1 MKNIN
6 SFTNLSS
13 HDALSSNWI
22 LPPSARSFWF
32 KTILAFCLILAVGN
46 NAWAQIT
53 STLPASVCTSNA
65 TAYNLTA
72 APCATGTA
80 GIWSITP
87 TPTPGFTMGVPNFST
102 ATFNP
107 SLAGVGM
114 YIIKYTCPSGLS
126 FTRPVTVIGS
136 TTPVIIP
143 TSQTICSGLPTEIA
157 LYELN
162 VTPGTTFSWT
172 AVGTG
177 AVAGFSA
184 GSGASIAQTLTN
196 PGSAVETVTYTVT
209 SSAGGCA
216 GNTANVIVT
225 VNPIPDATATQTPA
239 APICSGLPTNV
250 VLANPNAVAGTS
262 YTWTAANTTPTA
274 SGFAA
279 GAGAGPIT
287 DVLVNTGAASAVV
300 TYTVTPTANGC
311 PGTPV
316 TATVTVN
323 PAPKLVVSP
332 DVTLCTGG
340 ITNVTFTDQL
350 AGSTYAW
357 TSVSSAATLT
367 GNAASGTTSPIMN
380 TLTNSG
386 TTVETVTYTI
396 TPTGA
401 NTCVGMPVSV
411 VITVN
416 PIPTLV
422 ATPSVTPICSGQSVN
437 IVLVPTPASPGITYD
452 WASAVTGAL
461 TGNTNAV
468 GNSSPIADII
478 INSGIIPG
486 TVTYNITPKLGTCVG
501 TPVAATLTVNPKP
514 VAAATP
520 VTQTV
525 CTAIPFTPI
534 MLTETTGLAGTT
546 TFNWT
551 ASGSSANVTGFT
563 ATGGSGTP
571 IAETLVNTGTVD
583 ETVTYTITPTAD
595 VTDGSCVGNPIIVT
609 VTVHPSPAATATPTT
624 QSVCSGIPSAPIVLS
639 DVLTG
644 TTYTWTSAAAGT
656 ATGNNASGMGSPII
670 QTLTNTGAIDA
681 TVTYTI
687 TPMSAFGCVGN
698 PITATITVRPF
709 PAAIAVAAAQFVCS
723 GVASA
728 PIVLSDSKAVL
739 GATTYAWTSAVTAG
753 TATGNTSGSVS
764 PIVQTLTNTTNANAT
779 VTYTITPT
787 SAFGCVGTP
796 TTATII
802 VRPFPAA
809 VAAPAAQFVC
819 SGVAS
824 APIVLSD
831 SKAVPGVTT
840 YAWTS
845 AVTAGAATGNTTPG
859 MGSPIV
865 QTLTNTGTVNATV
878 TYTITPKS
886 EFGCI
891 GTPTTAAITV
901 RPVPNVIAT
910 PAAQVICSV
919 TATNIQLT
927 SAIAGTT
934 FNWTAALTSGSA
946 TGFSAGSGSTIA
958 QILTNTSTTVNA
970 VVTYTVTPTLNGC
983 PGLPITVAVTIG
995 APKLPNCFNV
1005 NVSIRGTCMD
1015 TLTPRTVSVIDTS
1028 LAGLY
1033 SLVLSNGG
1041 VIIPNNIITF
1051 ANVGQTLTA
1060 QVFNN
1065 CSGNSCWANVKVE
1078 DKTPPTITC
1087 PANVSI
1093 YCGQDTTIFA
1103 LGNAT
1108 ATDCSGIR
1116 SVIHSDFIAGSFCSP
1131 TNSIF
1136 RTFIATDNSGYTASC
1151 VQTITVNRPL
1161 INQSLVYINNDT
1173 LYNCSAN
1180 TTPTFTGYPQLLIP
1194 TSNTPPYGT
1203 TANPYIDTTD
1213 LRPNTYCNVNVVY
1226 SDVVDTLCSANTK
1239 KIART
1244 WLIQDACANTWVI
1257 LNQLIIVLDTV
1268 PPVINV
1274 LQTDTLRATS
1284 SFNSCSAFVTI
1295 PNVLV
1300 VDGCSKISSISA
1312 SVVLIRQPLLPDS
1325 TLVTVN
1331 LMGNSGTTNTSI
1343 PAGNYT
1349 IVYRATD
1356 GCGNFSTA
1364 TRPLQVRDLT
1374 QPVAICRQNTSIS
1387 LTTAD
1392 TSHVLANVF
1401 DEGSFDNC
1409 CLSNV
1414 FQVRRMAGETDAD
1427 FKPFINFTCRDI
1439 GNSMIILRVVDCSG
1453 NSNICMVNAI
1463 VEDKVAPTI
1472 TAPPSVT
1479 VDCGSYILQSNP
1491 GLTVPFLNANFGT
1504 VVTNGQT
1511 QNPVLVNIYEIP
1523 AVNSGVNVGLDGVAS
1538 DNCTVSVSQTFT
1550 STVTSCGIG
1559 VLTRTFTATDGGGRT
1574 ATATQTITVQNSRPF
1589 YINDIDATNAD
1600 ATDGVIWPRDTT
1612 ITSSNC
1618 LAGDLSPNVTGRP
1631 VIISGSCDQ
1640 IFVGVESDTFRLVQ
1654 NINNPAA
1661 PCYKILRTW
1670 KVIDWCQANIP
1681 GSTFRWTYTQ
1691 AIKVIDNSA
1700 PVFATVLEDTIVNIL
1715 DANCSATLQL
1725 IRPIAIDCSPVVTV
1739 TVSSNLGAG
1748 GATVS
1753 GYGPFTIGAGR
1764 YTVTYTAQDG
1774 CGNATTMSR
1783 VITVRDGKKPT
1794 PVCFVATTAL
1804 MMPPACMVRLD
1815 SAHFNNNSFD
1825 NCTSNSNL
1833 RIRLELAY
1841 QRSANPNYNP
1851 SLPVSSTNAPCLAPI
1866 NPVPVSTNPLS
1877 LPTFV
1882 NIFPC
1887 DLVQGIA
1894 NVRMYVIDQAG
1905 NFDYCQTQVAVTNF
1919 NGCTPTSLTAAN
1931 IAGLVQT
1938 EMGDN
1943 VEQVKVNVTSN
1954 SNSFFTGPSGV
1965 FSFLGLPTGSS
1976 YTVTPEKDL
1985 NPVNGVTTY
1994 DLVLISR
2001 HILGVAPLSS
2011 PYKIIAADINKSGT
2025 VTTFDMV
2032 QLRKLILHLDDNFTD
2047 NTSWRFVDK
2056 HFVFPDPSNP
2066 FASIFPEVMSVSN
2079 LDHDMQSDFVGI
2091 KIGDVN
2097 NSATPNSLLG
2107 TEEHNAVGTFHLT
2120 TAEKMLKAG
2129 ETYTIDFR
2137 GEAVPTVQ
2145 GYQFTLNFD
2154 KTAINFIDLKTNYSS
2169 LSKENFGLSLLSEGA
2184 ITASWNG
2191 NQALDFNAHKE
2202 ALFSIV
2208 VRANTD
2214 ISLSRALSL
2223 NSRYTAAE
2231 AYNQNTDLLD
2241 MDLQFQHRDGSN
2253 STANGFE
2260 LYQNEPNPF
2269 QENTTIGFNLPE
2281 SGEATLTI
2289 FDTDGKT
2296 LYAVKG
2302 DFGKGYNAFKINK
2315 NDLSA
2320 NGKLLYYQLRSA
2332 ASTATRK
2339 MTITN

>member
-22 LPPSARSFWF
+22 LPPSARSFWL
-32 KTILAFCLILAVGN
+32 KIALAFCLILAIGD

-53 STLPASVCTSNA
+53 SSGGLVSGATVCSTDPAT
-65 TAYNLTA
+65 YNLTA
-72 APCATGTA
+72 TPCAGGSA
-80 GIWSITP
+80 GIWQILP
-87 TPTPGFTMGVPNFST
+87 IPAAGYTMGTPNIT
-102 ATFNP
+102 NATFTP
-107 SLAGVGM
+107 SMTGAGT
-114 YIIKYTCPSGLS
+114 YTLSYECPSGTPS
-126 FTRPVTVIGS
+126 TFTITVLGR
-136 TTPVIIP
+136 TTPVATP
-143 TSQTICSGLPTEIA
+143 NSQIFCSGGTTAIA
-157 LYELN
+157 LSELN
-162 VTPGTTFSWT
+162 ATSGTTFSWT

-209 SSAGGCA
+209 STAGGCA
-216 GNTANVIVT
+216 GNTANVVVT
-225 VNPIPDATATQTPA
+225 VRPIPNATATQTPA
-239 APICSGLPTNV
+239 APICSGMATNV
-250 VLANPNAVAGTS
+250 VLANPNAVAGTT

-274 SGFAA
+274 SGFAN

-287 DVLVNTGAASAVV
+287 DVLVNTGTASAVV
-300 TYTVTPTANGC
+300 TYTVTPTANSC

-323 PAPKLVVSP
+323 PAPKLVVSS
-332 DVTLCTGG
+332 DVTLCSGG
-340 ITNVTFTDQL
+340 ITNITFTDQL
-350 AGSTYAW
+350 AGSTYGW

-401 NTCVGMPVSV
+401 NGCVGAPANV

-416 PIPTLV
+416 PVPT
-422 ATPSVTPICSGQSVN
+422 VTLAAPAMICGGQSVN
-437 IVLVPTPASPGITYD
+437 VVITSTPPSGVTYD
-452 WASAVTGAL
+452 WASSITG
-461 TGNTNAV
+461 TISGNTNV
-468 GNSSPIADII
+468 TGGSSPISDII
-478 INSGIIPG
+478 TNSSAAVG
-486 TVTYNITPKLGTCVG
+486 TVTYRVTPKIGTCVG
-501 TPVAATLTVNPKP
+501 TFRDVTITVNPSP
-514 VAAATP
+514 IVVVTP
-520 VTQTV
+520 TAQTRCSGV
-525 CTAIPFTPI
+525 PTNIV
-534 MLTETTGLAGTT
+534 LTESTGMMGTT
-546 TFNWT
+546 YAW
-551 ASGSSANVTGFT
+551 SGVGSSSNVTGFT
-563 ATGGSGTP
+563 ASGGSGTP
-571 IAETLVNTGTVD
+571 IAETLVNTGTVN
-583 ETVTYTITPTAD
+583 ETVTYTITPTA
-595 VTDGSCVGNPIIVT
+595 GG
-609 VTVHPSPAATATPTT
+609 
-624 QSVCSGIPSAPIVLS
+624 CSGTPR
-639 DVLTG
+639 
-644 TTYTWTSAAAGT
+644 T
-656 ATGNNASGMGSPII
+656 A
-670 QTLTNTGAIDA
+670 
-681 TVTYTI
+681 V
-687 TPMSAFGCVGN
+687 V
-698 PITATITVRPF
+698 
-709 PAAIAVAAAQFVCS
+709 
-723 GVASA
+723 
-728 PIVLSDSKAVL
+728 
-739 GATTYAWTSAVTAG
+739 
-753 TATGNTSGSVS
+753 
-764 PIVQTLTNTTNANAT
+764 
-779 VTYTITPT
+779 
-787 SAFGCVGTP
+787 
-796 TTATII
+796 
-802 VRPFPAA
+802 
-809 VAAPAAQFVC
+809 
-819 SGVAS
+819 
-824 APIVLSD
+824 
-831 SKAVPGVTT
+831 
-840 YAWTS
+840 
-845 AVTAGAATGNTTPG
+845 
-859 MGSPIV
+859 
-865 QTLTNTGTVNATV
+865 
-878 TYTITPKS
+878 
-886 EFGCI
+886 
-891 GTPTTAAITV
+891 TV

-910 PAAQVICSV
+910 PNGQVICS
-919 TATNIQLT
+919 TRSTNIQLT
-927 SAIAGTT
+927 SSVAGTT
-934 FNWTAALTSGSA
+934 FTWVASLMSGSA
-946 TGFSAGSGSTIA
+946 TGFSSGSGAVIA
-958 QILTNTSTTVNA
+958 QTITNSSTTTKA
-970 VVTYTVTPTLNGC
+970 VVKYTITPTANGC
-983 PGLPITVAVTIG
+983 PGLPYDVFVTVG
-995 APKLPNCFNV
+995 APTLPNCFNV

-1015 TLTPRTVSVIDTS
+1015 TLTPRTVSAIDTS
-1028 LAGLY
+1028 LSSLY
-1033 SLVLSNGG
+1033 TLVLSNGG

-1051 ANVGQTLTA
+1051 ANVGQTLMA

-1065 CSGNSCWANVKVE
+1065 CTGNFCMATVFVE
-1078 DKTPPTITC
+1078 DKTPPTVTC
-1087 PANVSI
+1087 PADVSI
-1093 YCGQDTTIFA
+1093 YCGQDTTILA

-1116 SVIHSDFIAGSFCSP
+1116 SIIHSDFVSGSFCSP
-1131 TNSIF
+1131 TNTIF

-1161 INQSLVYINNDT
+1161 INQSLVYVDNDT
-1173 LYNCSAN
+1173 FYNCSVNPLPAL
-1180 TTPTFTGYPQLLIP
+1180 TGYPQLLIP

-1203 TANPYIDTTD
+1203 IANPYIDTTD

-1268 PPVINV
+1268 PPTINV

-1284 SFNSCSAFVTI
+1284 SFSSCAAFVTI
-1295 PNVLV
+1295 PNILV
-1300 VDGCSKISSISA
+1300 TDACSKISSITA

-1331 LMGNSGTTNTSI
+1331 LTGNTGTTNASV
-1343 PAGNYT
+1343 PAGNFT

-1356 GCGNFSTA
+1356 QCGNFSSA

-1387 LTTAD
+1387 LTTA
-1392 TSHVLANVF
+1392 TASHVLANVF
-1401 DEGSFDNC
+1401 DEGSMDNC

-1414 FQVRRMAGETDAD
+1414 FQVRRMVGETDVD
-1427 FKPFINFTCRDI
+1427 FKPFIDFTCLDI
-1439 GNSMIILRVVDCSG
+1439 GNSMIIMRVFDCSG
-1453 NSNICMVNAI
+1453 NSNICMINVR

-1511 QNPVLVNIYEIP
+1511 RNPVLVNIYEIP
-1523 AVNSGVNVGLDGVAS
+1523 AVNSSVNVGLDGVAS
-1538 DNCTVSVSQTFT
+1538 DNCTVSVSQIFT
-1550 STVTSCGIG
+1550 STVTSCGTG
-1559 VLTRTFTATDGGGRT
+1559 VVTRTFTATDAGGRT

-1612 ITSSNC
+1612 ITSANC
-1618 LAGDLSPNVTGRP
+1618 LAGNLSPNVTGRP
-1631 VIISGSCDQ
+1631 LIISGSCDQ
-1640 IFVGVESDTFRLVQ
+1640 IFVGVEADTFRLVQ
-1654 NINNPAA
+1654 NINNSGAA
-1661 PCYKILRTW
+1661 CYKILRTW

-1691 AIKVIDNSA
+1691 AIKVVDNTA

-1753 GYGPFTIGAGR
+1753 GYGPFTVGAGS
-1764 YTVTYTAQDG
+1764 YTVTYTAEDG
-1774 CGNATTMSR
+1774 CGNVTTMSR
-1783 VITVRDGKKPT
+1783 VIRVRDGKKPT

-1851 SLPVSSTNAPCLAPI
+1851 SLPISPSNQRCLT
-1866 NPVPVSTNPLS
+1866 PVIPPVSTNPLS

-1887 DLVQGIA
+1887 DLQSNGIA
-1894 NVRMYVIDQAG
+1894 VVRMYVIDQAG
-1905 NFDYCQTQVAVTNF
+1905 NFDYCETQVAITNF
-1919 NGCTPTSLTAAN
+1919 NGCTPPPAASSAN

-1994 DLVLISR
+1994 DLVLIGR
-2001 HILGVAPLSS
+2001 HILGIAPLSS

-2032 QLRKLILHLDDNFTD
+2032 QLRKLILHIDDNFTE

-2056 HFVFPDPSNP
+2056 HFVFSDPTSP

-2129 ETYTIDFR
+2129 ETYTIDFK

-2154 KTAINFIDLKTNYSS
+2154 KTAINFIDLKTTNSS

-2241 MDLQFQHRDGSN
+2241 MDLKFQHRDGSN
-2253 STANGFE
+2253 SIANGFE